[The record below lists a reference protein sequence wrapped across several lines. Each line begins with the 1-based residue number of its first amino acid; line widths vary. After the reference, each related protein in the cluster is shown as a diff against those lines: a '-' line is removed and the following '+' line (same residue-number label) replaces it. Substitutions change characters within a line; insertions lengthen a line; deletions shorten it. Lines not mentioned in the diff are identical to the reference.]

1 MAEMK
6 LKFKCRC
13 QNCHVYSLGLIRML
27 PIAMVSNV
35 HVCWVGGGASKTSLR
50 AGKIIQDKPML
61 TSISFFPFFL
71 AVPPACRSSQSQGS
85 NSSHS
90 SVNAR
95 SLTKRPPGNSSFYY
109 LNIKIQGE
117 SSLPKISSIYRLMR
131 LQTVHRTVAIKS
143 KTLGEGLKRHL
154 PFPSLACS

>member
-6 LKFKCRC
+6 VKFKCRC

-61 TSISFFPFFL
+61 TSISFFPFFFGCAPSMQKFPEPRIEFQSQQCQYQIFNQEATREL
-71 AVPPACRSSQSQGS
+71 QFLLFKYKNTRGIKSSQD
-85 NSSHS
+85 
-90 SVNAR
+90 
-95 SLTKRPPGNSSFYY
+95 F
-109 LNIKIQGE
+109 I
-117 SSLPKISSIYRLMR
+117 
-131 LQTVHRTVAIKS
+131 
-143 KTLGEGLKRHL
+143 HL
-154 PFPSLACS
+154 

>member
-1 MAEMK
+1 MSELPCLLSRLNKDVA
-6 LKFKCRC
+6 
-13 QNCHVYSLGLIRML
+13 YSHGLQCACVLGWWRGIKNILEGGKDNSRQTHAYFYFFL
-27 PIAMVSNV
+27 P
-35 HVCWVGGGASKTSLR
+35 
-50 AGKIIQDKPML
+50 
-61 TSISFFPFFL
+61 FFFL

-90 SVNAR
+90 SVNTR